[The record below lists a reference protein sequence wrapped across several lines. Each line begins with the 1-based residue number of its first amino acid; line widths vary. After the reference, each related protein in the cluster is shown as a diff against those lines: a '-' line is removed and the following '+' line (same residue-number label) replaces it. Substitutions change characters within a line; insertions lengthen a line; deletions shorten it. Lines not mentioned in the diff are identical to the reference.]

1 MYSCIGWT
9 QMQQATRLGV
19 GTEQASSVRTSS
31 VIDKK
36 TVLQNFIYFLK
47 KGHFIVCHIFTIS
60 PWLLSDNTPVHHRYY
75 LLII

>member
-36 TVLQNFIYFLK
+36 TVLQNSIYF
-47 KGHFIVCHIFTIS
+47 F
-60 PWLLSDNTPVHHRYY
+60 
-75 LLII
+75 